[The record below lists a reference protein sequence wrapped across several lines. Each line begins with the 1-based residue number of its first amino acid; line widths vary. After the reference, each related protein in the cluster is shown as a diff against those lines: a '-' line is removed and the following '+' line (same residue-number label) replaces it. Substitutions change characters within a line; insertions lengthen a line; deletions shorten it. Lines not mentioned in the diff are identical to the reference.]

1 MESASLGKPRSWRRS
16 TKIEQSDSQVKFGL
30 RREKSKPP
38 ALQIQMTKEAGLAAL
53 GVEAIKFYPGQ
64 EQVDLSVEIEL
75 ANLHE
80 GQRLMSE

>member
-1 MESASLGKPRSWRRS
+1 L
-16 TKIEQSDSQVKFGL
+16 
-30 RREKSKPP
+30 PP

>member
-1 MESASLGKPRSWRRS
+1 LIESASLGQPRSWRRS
-16 TKIEQSDSQVKFGL
+16 TKIEQSDILVRPKKLRFRL

-64 EQVDLSVEIEL
+64 ICLWRSSSRISTRDS
-75 ANLHE
+75 
-80 GQRLMSE
+80 G